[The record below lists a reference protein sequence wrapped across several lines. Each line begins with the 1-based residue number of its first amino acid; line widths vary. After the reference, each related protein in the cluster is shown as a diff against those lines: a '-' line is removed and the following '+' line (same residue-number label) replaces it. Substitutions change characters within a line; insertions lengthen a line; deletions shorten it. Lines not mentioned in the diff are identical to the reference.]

1 VVHHQLTQPW
11 QWKNADNDTDCQ
23 IILLDAKAT
32 FDKVIHS
39 HMLRRVYQAGIDD
52 KHWVLTK
59 SLHDHAVSFVKWA
72 DQRSEPF
79 EVNQGVRQDGILSTD
94 LYKLYIN
101 LLLTR
106 VEATNIGLRIGNIST
121 NSTASADDVAL
132 LSENPVH
139 TQILINMA
147 YDYAYMEGYEL
158 QPTKRVALNIKAKPN
173 KRSLNT
179 REFKLGAQTMPTA
192 ESALHLGIIRTTS
205 LKDNMI
211 KNVEENIKKA
221 RSVYGLFGGG
231 YRGNN
236 GLDPDTLINLFK
248 TYITPVLV
256 YGMELIIPKA
266 TPLIQ
271 LELFQN
277 EC

>member
-1 VVHHQLTQPW
+1 
-11 QWKNADNDTDCQ
+11 
-23 IILLDAKAT
+23 
-32 FDKVIHS
+32 
-39 HMLRRVYQAGIDD
+39 MR
-52 KHWVLTK
+52 
-59 SLHDHAVSFVKWA
+59 
-72 DQRSEPF
+72 
-79 EVNQGVRQDGILSTD
+79 QGGILSTD

-101 LLLTR
+101 PLLKRL
-106 VEATNIGLRIGNIST
+106 EATNIGQRIGNIST
-121 NSTASADDVAL
+121 NSTACADDVAL

-158 QPTKRVALNIKAKPN
+158 QPTKSVALNIKAKPN

-179 REFKLGAQTMPTA
+179 REFKLGAQTMPTV

-211 KNVEENIKKA
+211 KNVEENFKKA
-221 RSVYGLFGGG
+221 RRCAYGLFGGG
-231 YRGNN
+231 YHGNN
-236 GLDPDTLINLFK
+236 GLDPDTLIHLFK
-248 TYITPVLV
+248 TYITPVLL

-271 LELFQN
+271 LELFQKRMLKQIFSIPRKYSSP
-277 EC
+277 EDSRSYPSLPCQMTK